1 MATPFSQTAFNAK
14 ATQSAIE
21 ATALKYDRLTLAEQ
35 GAARGATSFADAT
48 GRGRITLENFG
59 RTFDN
64 ATRKVL
70 IWQLAIMAVY
80 GAIRK
85 IGETIQTW
93 KDLEVTLARIS
104 ITTGAVGE
112 RLQKYFRQVADVAI
126 EFGMPIEQTL
136 TGMDLALRATARYAE
151 QANRGAIAVTLLRDA
166 SALANIAGMQYSQA
180 IDILVGSLRQSDMEL
195 DQGIRLLD
203 KWVAVAKN
211 AAVSVNDLSQGF
223 AIMADAGRAAG
234 LSVDQINGL
243 IAALSETVTLGPVEI
258 GNAIRALMSTLYNPG
273 SISLMQKFGVAVRD
287 TQGEVRS
294 FWEVM
299 QQLSAMREAGVLDE
313 SIWLEIAKAAGAGQ
327 RRYAQFL
334 ALLNNFSTAMRVANV
349 SATAEGQAMQANQ
362 KIVDTLTNT
371 WDKFTASQRKFLFL
385 MGEQTG
391 AIEDLT
397 GAIQGLANFFDML
410 AGAGEG
416 VYKLGRAVMFLVGTL
431 TALKVATLAMGWMGV
446 GPKVGAVMGRFA
458 GVPPTAIAGSAAYAK
473 AIQAGGYTSVKAAQ
487 AAGLGTI
494 APGVSS
500 QAGMYALSGLL
511 PAFMMRRMFG
521 GGPPPVVPG
530 VAQVWRPGGG
540 QYVGGAWQAGG
551 GRWAAPTVPRMTW
564 GGAARGAGQWMTRPM
579 GGMGAAVGG
588 LAAGAAAYGLTGEW
602 QSAVGAGIGSA
613 FGAAVGGPIGMVA
626 GGLIGTAAGH
636 IMADAFIS
644 REDRL
649 KKVFEKLAEDFT
661 IDLSTVMERYFQEAG
676 KTLEDAREAAR
687 LSAPTFPGTTVAQA
701 QPLWE
706 RLIKGGVS
714 LGGPI
719 SPANQY
725 SFTPFGRPG
734 AKEWEEG
741 LGAMDE
747 LNIALATGVIT
758 MEEYTRAKKDDY
770 IAWNELTDSAKA
782 YMVAV
787 RGKAIGVGVEVE
799 AFKATSAYIK
809 ELTERTRNLSQVSN
823 DYTMS
828 QQRIKELM
836 ETTGSAVAGVTLKEW
851 EQQQINELLGKQ
863 LQLTAEDY
871 KAYYDALLGASY
883 GYAAHLESIER
894 LQKVAS
900 EFGVS
905 LEAIPI
911 DKWLLVQKWD
921 TSLAT
926 DIVQTTT
933 SVAQLS
939 RAVEEFR
946 LNFPDILKLADMTG
960 TINDIDVVR
969 SALERLQ
976 ESTGDV
982 DQAKRYGD
990 AIAEIDQ
997 YLGDVMQRDI
1007 DLRRLGALGQVGA
1020 GYTPPTEV
1028 RLVDA
1033 ETLRAYREQLG
1044 QLPAFTAL
1052 AESLKKFDT
1061 SIITLVD
1068 PVTQETLRLEA
1079 NTLALQL
1086 LGNIVGDNTK
1096 AQEKRFEAEYNLPS
1110 GYARPSRYWYYRTTG
1125 STEFGPS
1132 QESLWVMWENFVK
1145 ERGRAGGGGIPET
1158 GAYYLHRGESVLGG
1172 DMLTGTNNILIG
1184 SHQVLVNSQNYL
1196 SQINMG
1202 IISLRE
1208 EVASLRNR
1216 LGKVG
1221 VNSKGAEFS
1230 RVAGAGQGGD
1240 IPTFGARGLL
1250 D

>member
-1 MATPFSQTAFNAK
+1 MAALFSQTAFNAK
-14 ATQSAIE
+14 ATQQAIE

-35 GAARGATSFADAT
+35 AAARGATSFADAT

-85 IGETIQTW
+85 VGETIQTW

-112 RLQKYFRQVADVAI
+112 RLQHYFRQVADVAI

-136 TGMDLALRATARYAE
+136 TGMDLALRATARYSE

-180 IDILVGSLRQSDMEL
+180 IDILVGSLRQSGMEL
-195 DQGIRLLD
+195 DSGIKLLD

-234 LSVDQINGL
+234 LTVDQINGL

-258 GNAIRALMSTLYNPG
+258 GNSIRALMSTLYNPG

-287 TQGEVRS
+287 TQGEIRS

-349 SATAEGQAMQANQ
+349 STTAEGQAMQANQ

-371 WDKFTASQRKFLFL
+371 WDKFTASQRKFLFM

-397 GAIQGLANFFDML
+397 GAIQGLASFFDML

-431 TALKVATLAMGWMGV
+431 GALKIATFAMGWMGV
-446 GPKVGAVMGRFA
+446 GPKVGAFLGRFA
-458 GVPPTAIAGSAAYAK
+458 GVPPASIAGSAAYAR

-487 AAGLGTI
+487 EAGLGTI

-500 QAGMYALSGLL
+500 QAGLYALSGLL
-511 PAFMMRRMFG
+511 PAFMMRRMWG
-521 GGPPPVVPG
+521 GLPPVVPG
-530 VAQVWRPGGG
+530 AARVWRPGGG

-551 GRWAAPTVPRMTW
+551 GRWVAPTVSPMSW
-564 GGAARGAGQWMTRPM
+564 GGAARGVGQWMTRPM

-602 QSAVGAGIGSA
+602 QSAIGAGIGSA
-613 FGAAVGGPIGMVA
+613 FGAAIGGPIGMVA
-626 GGLIGTAAGH
+626 GGFIGTAAGH

-649 KKVFEKLAEDFT
+649 RKIFDRLAEEFT
-661 IDLSTVMERYFQEAG
+661 LDLSSVMERYFQEADE
-676 KTLEDAREAAR
+676 TLKDAREAAK
-687 LSAPTFPGTTVAQA
+687 LAAPTFPERMVIEA
-701 QPLWE
+701 QPIWKRMFSPREAYKSVQLLMGELGEEEW
-706 RLIKGGVS
+706 VS
-714 LGGPI
+714 
-719 SPANQY
+719 
-725 SFTPFGRPG
+725 
-734 AKEWEEG
+734 G
-741 LGAMDE
+741 LGAIYE
-747 LNIALATGVIT
+747 LNQALNEGIIT
-758 MEEYTRAKKDDY
+758 IEEYRKAKQEDF

-782 YMVAV
+782 YMVAI
-787 RGKAIGVGVEVE
+787 RAGKVDIDANVAVY
-799 AFKATSAYIK
+799 KATSDYLK
-809 ELTERTRNLSQVSN
+809 ELTDRTRKLAQVSN
-823 DYTMS
+823 EYTVS

-836 ETTGSAVAGVTLKEW
+836 ETVGIVATGVTLKQW
-851 EQQQINELLGKQ
+851 EQQQINELLGRQ
-863 LQLTAEDY
+863 LKLTAEDY
-871 KAYYDALLGASY
+871 KAYYDVILGVSY

-894 LQKVAS
+894 LQKVAA
-900 EFGVS
+900 EFGIT
-905 LEAIPI
+905 LETIPI
-911 DKWLLVQKWD
+911 DKWLLIQKWD

-933 SVAQLS
+933 SVASLS
-939 RAVEEFR
+939 RAIEEFR
-946 LNFPDILKLADMTG
+946 LNFPDILRLADMTG
-960 TINDIDVVR
+960 TIDDINAVSD
-969 SALERLQ
+969 ALIKLQ
-976 ESTGDV
+976 EATGDIE
-982 DQAKRYGD
+982 QAKKYGD
-990 AIAEIDQ
+990 AIAKIQQ
-997 YLGDVMQRDI
+997 YIVDITQRDI

-1020 GYTPPTEV
+1020 GYRPPTEV
-1028 RLVDA
+1028 RLIDA
-1033 ETLRAYREQLG
+1033 DTIKAYREQLG
-1044 QLPAFTAL
+1044 RLPALTAL
-1052 AESLKKFDT
+1052 AESLGKLDRSFL
-1061 SIITLVD
+1061 TLVD
-1068 PVTQETLRLEA
+1068 PLTGDMLPLLDK
-1079 NTLALQL
+1079 NTLALEM
-1086 LGNIVGDNTK
+1086 LGRIVSDNT
-1096 AQEKRFEAEYNLPS
+1096 AVQEKRLEAEYNLP
-1110 GYARPSRYWYYRTTG
+1110 GWYQRPGRFWAMRTLQPT
-1125 STEFGPS
+1125 TFGPEQS
-1132 QESLWVMWENFVK
+1132 GLWQLWEEFIR
-1145 ERGRAGGGGIPET
+1145 ERSMQAGGEVHET
-1158 GAYYLHRGESVLGG
+1158 GPYFLHRRETVVGEGNLRS
-1172 DMLTGTNNILIG
+1172 TNNIL
-1184 SHQVLVNSQNYL
+1184 SNSYRVLMISSGYL
-1196 SQINMG
+1196 SSINLGIMG
-1202 IISLRE
+1202 LRQE
-1208 EVASLRNR
+1208 IASLKGVLAQKDVVSEGEFARVVRGNYSGVSS
-1216 LGKVG
+1216 LGV
-1221 VNSKGAEFS
+1221 ST
-1230 RVAGAGQGGD
+1230 R
-1240 IPTFGARGLL
+1240 R
-1250 D
+1250 